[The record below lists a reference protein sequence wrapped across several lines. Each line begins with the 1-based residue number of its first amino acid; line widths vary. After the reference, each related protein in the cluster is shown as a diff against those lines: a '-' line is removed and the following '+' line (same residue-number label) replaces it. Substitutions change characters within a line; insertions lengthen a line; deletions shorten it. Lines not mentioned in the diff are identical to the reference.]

1 MSDVPEMPEAPV
13 PAGEAAAEEKLKKER
28 SVSVNKPAIVLGSVL
43 VAAAIGVGAYILVT
57 WTTVANSDHD
67 AVLDTLANTQD
78 ELEAT
83 QADLAAAQSERADL
97 QNDLDASNDENAGLA
112 GDLDAATAEVADL
125 TATIDATSEEIESI
139 VDFAQTYA
147 AWVLASFDVDRLES
161 TGVDMAM
168 GDELAENAGLEGG
181 WEDFSGDFTFRA
193 ATWDSLGSLDPE
205 MDSSVDDYFDSAWGS
220 QAEDKAVAEFT
231 VLVANYL
238 MEAALAAQA
247 AAGG

>member
-1 MSDVPEMPEAPV
+1 MSDVPEAPEAPA
-13 PAGEAAAEEKLKKER
+13 PLEEAPAEEKVKEQRSISVKKL
-28 SVSVNKPAIVLGSVL
+28 VIVLGSVL
-43 VAAAIGVGAYILVT
+43 VVAAIGVGAYILVT

-67 AVLDTLANTQD
+67 TVLETLATTQG
-78 ELEAT
+78 ELETT
-83 QADLAAAQSERADL
+83 QADLAAALSDIADL
-97 QNDLDASNDENAGLA
+97 QDDLDASNDENARLT

-125 TATIDATSEEIESI
+125 TATIDATSEEIENI

-147 AWVLASFDVDRLES
+147 AWILASFNVDHLENI
-161 TGVDMAM
+161 GVDLSI

-181 WEDFSGDFTFRA
+181 WDDLSDDFTFWA
-193 ATWDSLGSLDPE
+193 ATWNSLGALDPE
-205 MDSSVDDYFDSAWGS
+205 IDDLVDAFFDAAWGS

-247 AAGG
+247 AMGG